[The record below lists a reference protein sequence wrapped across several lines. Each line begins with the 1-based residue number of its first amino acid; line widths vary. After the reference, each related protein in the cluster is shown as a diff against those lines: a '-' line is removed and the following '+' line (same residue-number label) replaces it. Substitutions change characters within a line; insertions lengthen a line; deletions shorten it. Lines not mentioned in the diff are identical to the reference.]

1 MLTFQSVT
9 KRFETLDGIKTVFE
23 DLNITIETGE
33 FISVIGANGAGKS
46 TFVRLVSGDLLPDVG
61 EVSLD
66 GKGLS
71 LMPLHLRKR
80 LIGKVY
86 QDPAMGAVSRMT
98 VMENLS
104 MADRK
109 GQSFGLGMGLNRKG
123 RPRYEAILGTLEMGL
138 ENHLDTEVR
147 FLSGGQRQA
156 LALVMATLVTP
167 RILILDEHT
176 AALDPKSAQM
186 ILQKTAELVQA
197 EKITTIMIT
206 HSLNAAIQY
215 GERLL
220 LFSGG
225 QVRLDVKGEEKKALT
240 PQILMPYYVQEGSP
254 SPMDPNENNK
264 DE

>member
-1 MLTFQSVT
+1 MLTFQAVT
-9 KRFETLDGIKTVFE
+9 KRFDTLDGVRTVFE
-23 DLNITIETGE
+23 NLDITIGTGE
-33 FISVIGANGAGKS
+33 FVSVVGSNGAGKS
-46 TFVRLVSGDLLPDVG
+46 TFVRLVSGDLLPDAG

-71 LMPLHLRKR
+71 LMPLHVRKR

-86 QDPAMGAVSRMT
+86 QDPALGAVSRMT

-104 MADRK
+104 MAGRK
-109 GQSFGLGMGLNRKG
+109 GQTFGLSLGLNRRERG
-123 RPRYEAILGTLEMGL
+123 RYGEVLGTLGMGL

-176 AALDPKSAQM
+176 AALDPKSAQL
-186 ILQKTAELVQA
+186 ILEKTAALVSA
-197 EKITTIMIT
+197 ERMTTIMIT
-206 HSLNAAIQY
+206 HSLQSAIQY
-215 GERLL
+215 GDRLL

-225 QVRLDVKGEEKKALT
+225 QVRLDLKGAEKHTLT
-240 PQILMPYYVQEGSP
+240 PAALMPYYVQEGAASP
-254 SPMDPNENNK
+254 LA
-264 DE
+264 

>member
-23 DLNITIETGE
+23 NLNITIESGE
-33 FISVIGANGAGKS
+33 FVSVVGANGTGKS
-46 TFVRLVSGDLLPDVG
+46 TFVRLVSGDLLPDSG

-98 VMENLS
+98 VLENLS

-109 GQSFGLGMGLNRKG
+109 GKSFGLGMGLNRKE
-123 RPRYEAILGTLEMGL
+123 RSRYEKLLGTLDMGM
-138 ENHLDTEVR
+138 ESHLDTEVR

-156 LALVMATLVTP
+156 LALIMATLVTP

-186 ILQKTAELVQA
+186 ILQKTAELVSTEQ
-197 EKITTIMIT
+197 ITTIMIT
-206 HSLNAAIQY
+206 HSLNAAIHY

-225 QVRLDVKGEEKKALT
+225 QIRLDLKGEEKKALT
-240 PQILMPYYVQEGSP
+240 PQILLPYYVQDASS
-254 SPMDPNENNK
+254 SPMEERSEN
-264 DE
+264 DM

>member
-1 MLTFQSVT
+1 MLEFQSVT
-9 KRFETLDGIKTVFE
+9 KRFETLDGVKTVFE
-23 DLNITIETGE
+23 DMSITIEKGE
-33 FISVIGANGAGKS
+33 FVSVVGSNGAGKS
-46 TFVRLVSGDLLPDVG
+46 TFVRLVSGDLLPDGG

-71 LMPLHLRKR
+71 QMPLHIRKR

-86 QDPAMGAVSRMT
+86 QDPALGAVSRMT

-109 GQSFGLGMGLNRKG
+109 GQNFGLGMGLNRKG
-123 RPRYEAILGTLEMGL
+123 RSRYESILGTLEMGL
-138 ENHLDTEVR
+138 ESHMDTEVR

-156 LALVMATLVTP
+156 LALIMATLVTP

-176 AALDPKSAQM
+176 AALDPKSAHY
-186 ILQKTAELVQA
+186 ILEKTAQLVGT

-206 HSLNAAIQY
+206 HSLNAAIHY
-215 GERLL
+215 GGRLL

-225 QVRLDVKGEEKKALT
+225 QVKLDVRGAQKKALT
-240 PQILMPYYVQEGSP
+240 PQILMPYYVQEGSG
-254 SPMDPNENNK
+254 SSESNTGDVH
-264 DE
+264 

>member
-9 KRFETLDGIKTVFE
+9 KRFETLDGIKTVLE
-23 DLNITIETGE
+23 DLNITIESGE
-33 FISVIGANGAGKS
+33 FVSVVGANGTGKS

-66 GKGLS
+66 GRGLS

-86 QDPAMGAVSRMT
+86 QDPAMGTVSRMT
-98 VMENLS
+98 VLENLS

-109 GQSFGLGMGLNRKG
+109 GKSFGLGMGLNRKG
-123 RPRYEAILGTLEMGL
+123 RSRYEKLLGTLEMGM
-138 ENHLDTEVR
+138 ESHLDTEVR

-156 LALVMATLVTP
+156 LALIMATLVTP

-186 ILQKTAELVQA
+186 ILQKTAELVSTEQ
-197 EKITTIMIT
+197 ITTIMIT
-206 HSLNAAIQY
+206 HSLNAAIHY

-225 QVRLDVKGEEKKALT
+225 QIRLDLKGEEKKALT
-240 PQILMPYYVQEGSP
+240 PQILLPYYVQDASS
-254 SPMDPNENNK
+254 SPMEERSDN
-264 DE
+264 DM

>member
-1 MLTFQSVT
+1 MLTFESVT
-9 KRFETLDGIKTVFE
+9 KRFDTLDGVRTVFE
-23 DLNITIETGE
+23 DLNITIGTGE
-33 FISVIGANGAGKS
+33 FVSVVGSNGAGKS
-46 TFVRLVSGDLLPDVG
+46 TFVRLVSGDLLPDCG
-61 EVSLD
+61 DVSLD

-71 LMPLHLRKR
+71 LMPMHLRKR

-86 QDPAMGAVSRMT
+86 QDPALGAVSRMT

-104 MADRK
+104 MAGRK
-109 GQSFGLGMGLNRKG
+109 GQGFGLGLGLNRRERG
-123 RPRYEAILGTLEMGL
+123 RYAALLGTLGMGL

-186 ILQKTAELVQA
+186 ILEKTAELVSA
-197 EKITTIMIT
+197 ERITTIMIT
-206 HSLNAAIQY
+206 HSLQAAIHY
-215 GERLL
+215 GDRLL

-225 QVRLDVKGEEKKALT
+225 QVRLDLKGETKRALT
-240 PQILMPYYVQEGSP
+240 PATLMPYYVQEGTASP
-254 SPMDPNENNK
+254 LV
-264 DE
+264 